1 MAYTGY
7 SDVSYDDP
15 PTFMV
20 QGTNDSI
27 APVEV
32 VDWRMRAMKKLGTEV
47 EYMRVEGMTHGF
59 GLGTNT
65 AAEGWGDRAVAFFKR
80 QVARH

>member
-1 MAYTGY
+1 
-7 SDVSYDDP
+7 
-15 PTFMV
+15 MV

-27 APVEV
+27 APLEV

-47 EYMRVEGMTHGF
+47 EYMRVEGMPHGF

-65 AAEGWGDRAVAFFKR
+65 AAEGWVDRAASFFKH
-80 QVARH
+80 QVEKN

>member
-1 MAYTGY
+1 
-7 SDVSYDDP
+7 
-15 PTFMV
+15 MV

-32 VDWRMRAMKKLGTEV
+32 VDWRMRAMNKLGTEV
-47 EYMRVEGMTHGF
+47 EYMRIEGMPHGF

-65 AAEGWGDRAVAFFKR
+65 AAEGWVDRAAAFFER